1 MKAWTIIFCAL
12 VLVVINSFVSCD
24 LSPLY
29 TTPQQQTIY
38 LSSEDL
44 DRYRDKKD
52 DKKDDKDDGLCS
64 DRDSCQDICDDM
76 FRSTSARRECYDLE
90 LDETS
95 DLQNVFDAFAS
106 SSVTERKLEDIDA
119 ADLDAFLEISVDGFV
134 DIILGN
140 NREAKSSAY
149 NSSEIQATLN
159 WIGENSDVAESI
171 LDHDKDSDVLY
182 TLFTNKEANS
192 NPQHSLLDFIS
203 YRGSNSQVEWIRWA
217 RDELRFSP
225 NTSFS
230 IPPAVNEP
238 LDDSPFPFLYG
249 FLGINDNL
257 SKTPMEKDILVLEY
271 EDNDDAMELAHQAA
285 VRFCEDVRG
294 NDEDDVDQCLQALYC
309 SIEEFVQDD
318 EIFDTMEDHSGL
330 KSVDCKHD
338 KLNKESTFS

>member
-44 DRYRDKKD
+44 AKYRDKD
-52 DKKDDKDDGLCS
+52 DKKDDKDDDLCS

-95 DLQNVFDAFAS
+95 ELQNVFDAFAS

-182 TLFTNKEANS
+182 TLFTNKEANYNNTLQLDSYRDSSPSETSKVTWAANEILTFTLTVGTSQSYSSPSSLSVNLDS
-192 NPQHSLLDFIS
+192 NPL
-203 YRGSNSQVEWIRWA
+203 
-217 RDELRFSP
+217 
-225 NTSFS
+225 
-230 IPPAVNEP
+230 
-238 LDDSPFPFLYG
+238 PFLKG
-249 FLGINDNL
+249 FLGLNNG
-257 SKTPMEKDILVLEY
+257 TPVEKNILVLEY

-309 SIEEFVQDD
+309 SIEEFVGDD
-318 EIFDTMEDHSGL
+318 EIFDTMEDHSNLDSG
-330 KSVDCKHD
+330 DCRYYKIVN
-338 KLNKESTFS
+338 NKTFS